1 MSYVTA
7 IQGLSRLVSLTI
19 LLPVV
24 KRFAP
29 QHSIPNPMSNINFD
43 LKVAVFGLLLE
54 SLTFLIYCVAN
65 VGELFYLAGMTGAV
79 GSLFFPAIRG
89 IVSQSVSPEKVG
101 KTMGTLATF
110 ESLAAVLAPV
120 LFATVYSRTLEV
132 WPSAIFLVATAL
144 ALLAVALTITVLVQ
158 QTRAMHRSHL

>member
-24 KRFAP
+24 KRYAP
-29 QHSIPNPMSNINFD
+29 QHSIPNPKSSINFD
-43 LKVAVFGLLLE
+43 LKVAVLGLLLE
-54 SLTFLIYCVAN
+54 SATMFIYCVAT
-65 VGELFYLAGMTGAV
+65 VGELFYLAGMTGAI

-120 LFATVYSRTLEV
+120 LFATVYSKTLEV

-144 ALLAVALTITVLVQ
+144 TLSAMALAITVLVQ
-158 QTRAMHRSHL
+158 QSRAMQHGHL